1 MRLSTLFQYQNNLNS
16 FSRGVSA
23 GNEIYNRLASN
34 KSVLTPS
41 DDPAAAAQAVLL
53 QDALAQIGRFDSARQ
68 SARAALELED
78 HTLGS
83 IGNVLTKNLTEK
95 LVQAG
100 NDGVSD
106 ADRAALATELEGIRN
121 SLRDLGNTRDGQ
133 GNPIFAGYKTGQA
146 PFDDN
151 GNYRGGDTALSGQ
164 VADNVEMAL
173 GHTGRE
179 LFMSG
184 SADDLLQQLDKAIAA
199 LKQPVNDDADRS
211 ALRST
216 LEEVS
221 GSVRKGIDNLGKLQA
236 EVGTRL
242 QQLDALDQSAATQQ
256 LDLTARLEQT
266 VGSDYDTLIGLIGQS
281 KMSEFSLNASMM
293 VFQSMQKMSLFNMT
307 R

>member
-121 SLRDLGNTRDGQ
+121 SLRDLGTVRHE
-133 GNPIFAGYKTGQA
+133 
-146 PFDDN
+146 
-151 GNYRGGDTALSGQ
+151 GG
-164 VADNVEMAL
+164 V
-173 GHTGRE
+173 
-179 LFMSG
+179 
-184 SADDLLQQLDKAIAA
+184 
-199 LKQPVNDDADRS
+199 
-211 ALRST
+211 
-216 LEEVS
+216 
-221 GSVRKGIDNLGKLQA
+221 
-236 EVGTRL
+236 
-242 QQLDALDQSAATQQ
+242 
-256 LDLTARLEQT
+256 
-266 VGSDYDTLIGLIGQS
+266 
-281 KMSEFSLNASMM
+281 
-293 VFQSMQKMSLFNMT
+293 
-307 R
+307 